1 MTHTEDACVEAM
13 AATGS
18 KKLTKRMVWEIASSI
33 SEELPPGFPKE
44 LLEGISTAA
53 HVAMFADRF
62 AFVKTLQRHPKSSI
76 RGTNQNNA
84 IHPLR
89 NNINIV
95 PCPCMTF
102 YYVGVKVIRH
112 AGVDSRMIIL
122 DDQARQ

>member
-1 MTHTEDACVEAM
+1 MEAM
-13 AATGS
+13 GATGS
-18 KKLTKRMVWEIASSI
+18 KKLTKRMVREIASSI

-53 HVAMFADRF
+53 HVAMFADCF
-62 AFVKTLQRHPKSSI
+62 TFVKTLQRHPKSLI
-76 RGTNQNNA
+76 RGTNQNNS

-89 NNINIV
+89 KNIV

-102 YYVGVKVIRH
+102 YYVGIKVIRH

-122 DDQARQ
+122 DDQACQ